1 MRISPMGAMLRG
13 AAAGAVGILAMDLLW
28 YSRHRREGGEGS
40 FIDWEFSAG
49 TSDWDEAG
57 VPAKI
62 GQRAANALTIQLPD
76 SAAGLTN
83 DVVHWSI
90 GVQWGALYG
99 LSVRSAAS
107 ANVLSGATLGIVAC
121 STSYVVLPL
130 VKLYKPIWEYDTKTL
145 AKDYSAHLLFGTV
158 TSVAFRAFRR
168 CR

>member
-1 MRISPMGAMLRG
+1 
-13 AAAGAVGILAMDLLW
+13 MDLLW
-28 YSRHRREGGEGS
+28 YSRHRREGGEGG

-49 TSDWDEAG
+49 ASDWDEAG
-57 VPAKI
+57 VPAQI
-62 GQRAANALTIQLPD
+62 GQRAANALAIHLPD

-90 GVQWGALYG
+90 GIQWGALHG
-99 LSVRSAAS
+99 LCVRSAGS
-107 ANVLSGATLGIVAC
+107 ANVLSGAMLGIVAC

-158 TSVAFRAFRR
+158 TSAAFRAFRR
-168 CR
+168 RCR